1 MKKKV
6 KCWKVFACNEQE
18 CPVYGSGELNCW
30 LISGTHCRDEIQG
43 RFIEKMEMCLRCEVF
58 KVNMDVDAMEK
69 TVEII
74 DTQFK
79 EFRAIVEGRDKELE
93 DISMELSLG
102 LSEALEALNKIASG
116 DPRVRISEVSGN
128 ELIAKLKE
136 VVNISAKEIGTIVD
150 QSHEFA
156 IGLAEH
162 FDVLNRV
169 SKGELS
175 ARITEDSQDE
185 LLRVL
190 GRVTNQMIEGVS
202 REITERKRA
211 EELLQESEKKYR
223 SLVENIPDITW
234 MADREGKVIFISPNI
249 EEECGYTPEEIYE
262 AGDIFLFEKIHPDNV
277 ERVKEMFE
285 LLFTR
290 GNMFDVEYRIQRKN
304 EKWIWLRNR
313 ASIIR
318 GKDDVL
324 YADGLARNIT
334 ERKKAEEEIHKLNEE
349 LEQRVLQRTAQLEA
363 ANKDLEAFSYSV
375 SHDLRA
381 PLRAITGFSSML
393 LEDYADKLDGEGK
406 RLFDVIRGNSKK
418 MGKLIDDLLA
428 LSRIGRKDIE
438 LSKINVD
445 KLARAM
451 FDEIKATV
459 PEREIQFDIKP
470 LPPARVD
477 EGMIRQVFF
486 NLLSN
491 AIKFTK
497 NRDTAIIEV
506 GGHVE
511 DYENIYYVK
520 DNGTGFDMQYTNK
533 LFGAFQRLHSE
544 KEFEGTGI
552 GLATVKRIV
561 NRHGGKIW
569 AEGKVNEGAT
579 FYFTL
584 PKRSS

>member
-1 MKKKV
+1 
-6 KCWKVFACNEQE
+6 
-18 CPVYGSGELNCW
+18 
-30 LISGTHCRDEIQG
+30 
-43 RFIEKMEMCLRCEVF
+43 MEMCLRCEVF

-116 DPRVRISEVSGN
+116 DPRVRISEVSEN
-128 ELIAKLKE
+128 ELIAKLKQ

-162 FDVLNRV
+162 FDILNRV

-223 SLVENIPDITW
+223 SLIENIPDITW

-349 LEQRVLQRTAQLEA
+349 LEQRVLQRTEQLEA

-520 DNGTGFDMQYTNK
+520 DNGTGFDMQYANK

-561 NRHGGKIW
+561 NRHGGRIW

>member
-1 MKKKV
+1 
-6 KCWKVFACNEQE
+6 
-18 CPVYGSGELNCW
+18 
-30 LISGTHCRDEIQG
+30 
-43 RFIEKMEMCLRCEVF
+43 MEMCLRCEVF

-116 DPRVRISEVSGN
+116 DPRVRISEVSEN
-128 ELIAKLKE
+128 ELIAKLKQ

-162 FDVLNRV
+162 FDILNRV

-223 SLVENIPDITW
+223 SLIENIPDITW

-249 EEECGYTPEEIYE
+249 EEVCGYTPEEIYE

-285 LLFTR
+285 LLFTK
-290 GNMFDVEYRIQRKN
+290 GKMFDVEYRIQRKD

-486 NLLSN
+486 NLLTN
-491 AIKFTK
+491 AIKFT
-497 NRDTAIIEV
+497 RLREIATIEL
-506 GGHVE
+506 GGYVE

-520 DNGTGFDMQYTNK
+520 DNGVGFDMQYANK

>member
-1 MKKKV
+1 
-6 KCWKVFACNEQE
+6 
-18 CPVYGSGELNCW
+18 
-30 LISGTHCRDEIQG
+30 
-43 RFIEKMEMCLRCEVF
+43 
-58 KVNMDVDAMEK
+58 
-69 TVEII
+69 
-74 DTQFK
+74 
-79 EFRAIVEGRDKELE
+79 
-93 DISMELSLG
+93 
-102 LSEALEALNKIASG
+102 
-116 DPRVRISEVSGN
+116 
-128 ELIAKLKE
+128 
-136 VVNISAKEIGTIVD
+136 
-150 QSHEFA
+150 
-156 IGLAEH
+156 
-162 FDVLNRV
+162 
-169 SKGELS
+169 
-175 ARITEDSQDE
+175 
-185 LLRVL
+185 
-190 GRVTNQMIEGVS
+190 
-202 REITERKRA
+202 
-211 EELLQESEKKYR
+211 
-223 SLVENIPDITW
+223 
-234 MADREGKVIFISPNI
+234 
-249 EEECGYTPEEIYE
+249 
-262 AGDIFLFEKIHPDNV
+262 LFEKIHPDNV

-285 LLFTR
+285 LLFTK
-290 GNMFDVEYRIQRKN
+290 GKMFDVEYRIQRKD

-349 LEQRVLQRTAQLEA
+349 LEQRVLQRTEQLEA

-561 NRHGGKIW
+561 NRHGGRIW